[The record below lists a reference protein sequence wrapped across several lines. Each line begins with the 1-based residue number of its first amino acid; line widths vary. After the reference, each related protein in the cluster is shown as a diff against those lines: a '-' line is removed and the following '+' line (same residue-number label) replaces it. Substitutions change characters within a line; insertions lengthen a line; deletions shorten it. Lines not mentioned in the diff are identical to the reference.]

1 MTPDLRSSKSSLEV
15 RESSPVP
22 NPDIEDSDSVNNED
36 SGFTS
41 IKVDEWWAP
50 DLPMTIVWM
59 NDVLI
64 WWCDERNFLLFV
76 IQGNLGR
83 QSTSNSLQI
92 PGDILRQTEADGESV
107 TDNDTIPDLSDAET
121 SSSQAAS
128 RTGVDIVQRNGI
140 EQDQKAN
147 RSFNIILNKGW
158 TN

>member
-1 MTPDLRSSKSSLEV
+1 M
-15 RESSPVP
+15 
-22 NPDIEDSDSVNNED
+22 
-36 SGFTS
+36 
-41 IKVDEWWAP
+41 
-50 DLPMTIVWM
+50 
-59 NDVLI
+59 
-64 WWCDERNFLLFV
+64 FV

-128 RTGVDIVQRNGI
+128 RTGVNTVQRNGM

-147 RSFNIILNKGW
+147 RSF
-158 TN
+158 